1 MCLFHAVVGRR
12 CAACPQAVNG
22 SLKSILFC
30 PNRSQPFNDLCAV
43 IEISTLP
50 IRIVSDLVLYLPGK
64 LHNGN
69 IAFRRVC
76 RNAINKA
83 VDGNLERVQLA
94 LPRRLLLDVELRTA
108 GILGILLGRVA
119 SAAIMPK
126 PLKAA
131 IRPSITCAA
140 PGYLVVIS
148 PIIACVNIID
158 IISVQLRLINFRIRC
173 AILRE
178 RIRHRAGNVQH
189 EGDVERLRFF
199 LRGRFTGRPCFH
211 GDGIG
216 PISIVSGILGKLHS
230 GVRRQ
235 GADGQQ
241 TERHHARHQHCH
253 QSPFHFIHSLHLN
266 LSIPPKGR
274 PLR

>member
-1 MCLFHAVVGRR
+1 M
-12 CAACPQAVNG
+12 
-22 SLKSILFC
+22 
-30 PNRSQPFNDLCAV
+30 
-43 IEISTLP
+43 STIP
-50 IRIVSDLVLYLPGK
+50 IHIVSDLVRHLPGK

-76 RNAINKA
+76 RNAINEA

-126 PLKAA
+126 QIKAA

-158 IISVQLRLINFRIRC
+158 IIFVQLRLINFRIRY

-178 RIRHRAGNVQH
+178 RIRHRAGNIQH

-216 PISIVSGILGKLHS
+216 PISIGSGILGKLHS
-230 GVRRQ
+230 GVCRQ

-266 LSIPPKGR
+266 LSIPPEGR